1 MAKVL
6 DLKSDSKRWLPRRI
20 GIANDHVRVPYANGS
35 SFASQFLYREFN
47 QRGHEVTVIGPE
59 DPVAREEELPDN
71 RVLLS
76 SVPLNAQPGVHLALP
91 TRRGLREL
99 ARKRIDI
106 FLGQTGTGMIDLG
119 LWLRRT
125 HNIPF
130 LSVNTFH
137 WASYYQVLFPE
148 SIQNTRAMHYV
159 FSDRVIPWLERQI
172 ASAYNRSDGLV
183 VLSGGLKQYWRDRGV
198 NCPIHVIPRSVDPT
212 IFDQPAGD
220 DPFPRATVRGH
231 RLLSVC
237 RHSREKS
244 LERLLG
250 IFARAIAPE
259 DPLATLTLVGDGPD
273 HEGLIKLARD
283 LKIDDRVFFEGE
295 RPLRDVQSYYK
306 HADLFVYTSLSETYG
321 QVVSEALWCGLP
333 VVAMNDGMGVQQ
345 QVTHESDGLLIS
357 PGPDESLSDWRFGR
371 AVLQVLENEERRLA
385 MAEAAER
392 RARGRC
398 APEENIRRFYEAF
411 HLAKEHLDAT
421 GAQSSSATSVV
432 SVPPAYHL
440 ARWASLHVAASAL
453 GSLRRAEPT
462 PIAVADSANWDKDLR
477 TNWDSN
483 GSANR
488 IALSSETRPLSS
500 NVRPVRKLV

>member
-1 MAKVL
+1 MAKVFNL
-6 DLKSDSKRWLPRRI
+6 NADGKRWRPKRI

-76 SVPLNAQPGVHLALP
+76 SLPLNAQPGVHLPVP

-125 HNIPF
+125 HKIPF

-137 WASYYQVLFPE
+137 WASYYEVLFPE
-148 SIQNTRAMHYV
+148 ALSENRAMHYV
-159 FSDRVIPWLERQI
+159 FSDRVIPWLERQV

-198 NCPIHVIPRSVDPT
+198 DCPIHVIPRSVDPS
-212 IFDQPAGD
+212 IFDVPAGE
-220 DPFPRATVRGH
+220 DPFPEGAKRGK

-244 LERLLG
+244 LDRLIR
-250 IFARAIAPE
+250 IFARAVLPE
-259 DPLATLTLVGDGPD
+259 DPDATLTLVGDGPD
-273 HEGLIKLARD
+273 QGGLVELARELGVSD
-283 LKIDDRVFFEGE
+283 QIFFVGE
-295 RPLRDVQSYYK
+295 KTLNEVRTYYA
-306 HADLFVYTSLSETYG
+306 HADIFTYTSLSETYG
-321 QVVSEALWCGLP
+321 QVVSEALWCGVP

-345 QVTHESDGLLIS
+345 QIAHDHDGILVS
-357 PGPDESLSDWRFGR
+357 PGPDESLSDWRFGQ
-371 AVLQVLENEERRLA
+371 AVVDLLKNDERRLA
-385 MAEAAER
+385 MADEAAL
-392 RARGRC
+392 RARPRC
-398 APEENIRRFYEAF
+398 APDQNINRFYQAF
-411 HLAKEHLDAT
+411 HEAKEHLD
-421 GAQSSSATSVV
+421 SSGVGPGSAPVTV
-432 SVPPAYHL
+432 SVPSAYHL
-440 ARWASLHVAASAL
+440 ARWTGLHVAAAAL
-453 GSLRRAEPT
+453 GSFRKGEHVPASETLASTMPLAT
-462 PIAVADSANWDKDLR
+462 WDKEAPEAPE
-477 TNWDSN
+477 SE
-483 GSANR
+483 SAP
-488 IALSSETRPLSS
+488 SSTK
-500 NVRPVRKLV
+500 VRKLI

>member
-1 MAKVL
+1 M
-6 DLKSDSKRWLPRRI
+6 
-20 GIANDHVRVPYANGS
+20 RVPYANGS
-35 SFASQFLYREFN
+35 SFASQFLYREFS
-47 QRGHEVTVIGPE
+47 QRGHEVTIIGPE
-59 DPVAREEELPDN
+59 DPIASEEELPEN

-76 SVPLNAQPGVHLALP
+76 SMPLHAQPGVHLALP

-148 SIQNTRAMHYV
+148 SVHKNRAMHYL
-159 FSDRVIPWLERQI
+159 FSDQVIPWLERQI

-198 NCPIHVIPRSVDPT
+198 NCPIHVIPRSVDPN
-212 IFDQPAGD
+212 IFDHPASD

-244 LERLLG
+244 LERLLH
-250 IFARAIAPE
+250 IFARAVAPE

-273 HEGLIKLARD
+273 HDALVELSQKLG
-283 LKIDDRVFFEGE
+283 IFDRVFFEGE
-295 RPLRDVQSYYK
+295 RPLRDVQNYYK

-321 QVVSEALWCGLP
+321 QVISEALWCGLP

-345 QVTHESDGLLIS
+345 QISHERDGLLIN
-357 PGPDESLSDWRFGR
+357 PGPDQSLSDWRFGR
-371 AVLQVLENEERRLA
+371 AVVQLLENEERRLA
-385 MAEAAER
+385 MCQEASH
-392 RARGRC
+392 RARERC
-398 APEENIRRFYEAF
+398 APEENIRRFYDAF
-411 HLAKEHLDAT
+411 HLAKEHLEAT
-421 GAQSSSATSVV
+421 GAHSSSSSSKVV
-432 SVPPAYHL
+432 TLPPAYHL

-453 GSLRRAEPT
+453 GSLRKADLPTATKSDLAVWERSVTSVIAEAAFPAT
-462 PIAVADSANWDKDLR
+462 
-477 TNWDSN
+477 
-483 GSANR
+483 
-488 IALSSETRPLSS
+488 
-500 NVRPVRKLV
+500 VRKLV

>member
-6 DLKSDSKRWLPRRI
+6 DLKADSKRWRPRRI

-35 SFASQFLYREFN
+35 SFASQFLYREFS
-47 QRGHEVTVIGPE
+47 QRGHEVTIIGPE
-59 DPVAREEELPDN
+59 DPIASEEEHPEN

-76 SVPLNAQPGVHLALP
+76 SMPLHAQPGVHLALP

-148 SIQNTRAMHYV
+148 AVHKNRAMHYL
-159 FSDRVIPWLERQI
+159 FSDQVIPWLERQI

-198 NCPIHVIPRSVDPT
+198 NCPIHVIPRSVDPN
-212 IFDQPAGD
+212 IFDHPASD

-244 LERLLG
+244 LERLLH
-250 IFARAIAPE
+250 IFARAVAPE

-273 HEGLIKLARD
+273 HDALVELSQKLG
-283 LKIDDRVFFEGE
+283 IFDRVFFEGE
-295 RPLRDVQSYYK
+295 RPLRDVQNYYK

-321 QVVSEALWCGLP
+321 QVISEALWCGLP

-345 QVTHESDGLLIS
+345 QISHERDGLLIN
-357 PGPDESLSDWRFGR
+357 PGPDQSLSDWRFGR
-371 AVLQVLENEERRLA
+371 AVVQLLENEERRLA
-385 MAEAAER
+385 MCQEASHRAAR
-392 RARGRC
+392 RKKTSVASTTRFIWPRSIWRRQAPIPRAARPRWLPCRQHIIWPVGPAFMLLRARSVRSAKLTSLPPPSPTWQFGS
-398 APEENIRRFYEAF
+398 EA
-411 HLAKEHLDAT
+411 
-421 GAQSSSATSVV
+421 
-432 SVPPAYHL
+432 
-440 ARWASLHVAASAL
+440 
-453 GSLRRAEPT
+453 
-462 PIAVADSANWDKDLR
+462 
-477 TNWDSN
+477 
-483 GSANR
+483 
-488 IALSSETRPLSS
+488 
-500 NVRPVRKLV
+500 

>member
-6 DLKSDSKRWLPRRI
+6 DLKTDSKRWRPRRI

-35 SFASQFLYREFN
+35 SFASQFLYREFSE
-47 QRGHEVTVIGPE
+47 RGHEVTVIGPE
-59 DPVAREEELPDN
+59 DPVASEEELPEN
-71 RVLLS
+71 RVLLTS
-76 SVPLNAQPGVHLALP
+76 MPLYAQPGVHLALP

-148 SIQNTRAMHYV
+148 AFSKNRAMHYL
-159 FSDRVIPWLERQI
+159 FSDQVIPWLERQI

-198 NCPIHVIPRSVDPT
+198 NCPIHVIPRSVDPS
-212 IFDQPAGD
+212 IFDRPVGD
-220 DPFPRATVRGH
+220 DPFPKATVRGH
-231 RLLSVC
+231 RLLSVS

-244 LERLLG
+244 IERLLG
-250 IFARAIAPE
+250 IFARAVAPE

-273 HEGLIKLARD
+273 HDALIELSRR
-283 LKIDDRVFFEGE
+283 LQVEDRVFFVGE
-295 RPLRDVQSYYK
+295 RPLRDVQNYYR

-321 QVVSEALWCGLP
+321 QVISEALWCGLP
-333 VVAMNDGMGVQQ
+333 VVALNDGMGVQQ
-345 QVTHESDGLLIS
+345 QVSHDADGLLVS

-371 AVLQVLENEERRLA
+371 AVMELLENEPRRLA
-385 MAEAAER
+385 MADEAER
-392 RARGRC
+392 RARARC
-398 APEENIRRFYEAF
+398 APEENIRRFYDAF
-411 HLAKEHLDAT
+411 HLAKEHLEAT
-421 GAQSSSATSVV
+421 GAHSSSASSAV
-432 SVPPAYHL
+432 SLPPAYHL
-440 ARWASLHVAASAL
+440 ARWAGLHVAASAI
-453 GSLRRAEPT
+453 GSFRKNEHASHKASDLAIWERAAKTVLQEP
-462 PIAVADSANWDKDLR
+462 SAFS
-477 TNWDSN
+477 TN
-483 GSANR
+483 
-488 IALSSETRPLSS
+488 
-500 NVRPVRKLV
+500 VRKLV